1 MFNLVISHID
11 AMHVDE
17 PDDEAEPAAI
27 ASRLHDHARPRIRAI
42 DGN

>member
-1 MFNLVISHID
+1 
-11 AMHVDE
+11 MHVDE

-27 ASRLHDHARPRIRAI
+27 ANQLHDHAMNRIRVI